1 MMSSGCACT
10 WEGTEGSGSG
20 WMHCC
25 LLQTPCGK
33 NSSKEPLSL
42 CAVACPFRHSE
53 AAPGNEILVRPH
65 DKSEHE
71 LTETTLGVLRCD
83 YAGVGLLSCSV
94 FALPCLEVAHCVGSQ
109 GGDHTRMEILGTA
122 GQRSQRPNMETKKS
136 PTKPDQMGKIF

>member
-1 MMSSGCACT
+1 M
-10 WEGTEGSGSG
+10 
-20 WMHCC
+20 
-25 LLQTPCGK
+25 
-33 NSSKEPLSL
+33 